1 MNRRPNK
8 LFPLAL
14 LVLLAGLTF
23 WLQSLTD
30 WLSASVSHD
39 KSAEAPDYVV
49 EGFTATLFDIQ
60 GEVRQHLSGQ
70 QAWQQPNDPTIH
82 LLRPHLRQY
91 AQKVLRLEII
101 GENGLY
107 NPKTRI
113 SQFPGQVTVLRYNPG
128 QDTAKLVS
136 SQLTVDTA
144 QRTAR
149 SPALSVLT
157 RGPSVVRSTGF
168 TYNDVTQ
175 QVKLLSKVKV
185 THVPTRQ

>member
-8 LFPLAL
+8 LFPMVLLA
-14 LVLLAGLTF
+14 LLAGLTF

-39 KSAEAPDYVV
+39 KRAEAPDYVV
-49 EGFTATLFDIQ
+49 EGFTATVFDAQ
-60 GEVRQHLSGQ
+60 GQVKQHLSGQ

-91 AQKVLRLEII
+91 AGAVLQMEII
-101 GENGLY
+101 GDNGRY

-136 SQLTVDTA
+136 SQLTIDTE

-149 SPALSVLT
+149 SPALSVLS